1 MLTRNFFDLLAKRQE
16 KDLLLCVGLD
26 PSIPGQKI
34 AGSTQHLYLESI
46 SHSMETVVRATR
58 DIAVAY
64 KPNLGFYLCRGA
76 RGFDELQRLFQYIRM
91 HAPEVPVII
100 DGKIGDIGKTNEA
113 YARFAYDFLGAD
125 AVTLNPYV
133 GGPKA
138 FEPFLERAEKCC
150 IFLCRT
156 SNPEANL
163 FQGQKLED
171 GRPLYMHV
179 AQEIALHWSP
189 VHKNIG
195 FVVGATA
202 PSEMKEVR
210 TIVGDS
216 TLILAPGI
224 GTQGGEIRATLE
236 NGLGRHGK
244 NLIINVSSGITNVPK
259 DKPFEKTVWDNA
271 HDFNKAIWHEY
282 YRVMAE
288 RGTTRVPDDCQ

>member
-1 MLTRNFFDLLAKRQE
+1 MNNVG
-16 KDLLLCVGLD
+16 LLCVGLD
-26 PSIPGQKI
+26 PSIPTPDTAEK
-34 AGSTQHLYLESI
+34 TEHLYLQSV
-46 SHSMETVVRATR
+46 SYSMETVVRATR
-58 DIAVAY
+58 NIAAAY

-76 RGFDELQRLFQYIRM
+76 RGIDELQRLFQYIRM
-91 HAPEVPVII
+91 HAPHTPIII
-100 DGKIGDIGKTNEA
+100 DGKFGDIGKTNEA

-133 GGPKA
+133 GGPEA
-138 FEPFLERAEKCC
+138 FKPFLERPEKCC

-189 VHKNIG
+189 VHKNLG

-210 TIVGDS
+210 GIVGDDA
-216 TLILAPGI
+216 LILAPGI

-236 NGLGRHGK
+236 NGLNSREE
-244 NLIINVSSGITNVPK
+244 NLLINVSSGITNVPK

-271 HDFNKAIWHEY
+271 SAYHDAIAKEFY
-282 YRVMAE
+282 DIVMAKRKE
-288 RGTTRVPDDCQ
+288 VGQIL

>member
-1 MLTRNFFDLLAKRQE
+1 MLTRNFFELLAKRRGQSSSG
-16 KDLLLCVGLD
+16 LLCVGLD
-26 PSIPGQKI
+26 PSIPTPDI
-34 AGSTQHLYLESI
+34 AEKTEHLYVESV
-46 SHSMETVVRATR
+46 SYSMEVVVRATR
-58 DIAVAY
+58 YIAAAF

-76 RGFDELQRLFQYIRM
+76 RGIDELQRLCQFIRM
-91 HAPEVPVII
+91 HAPHTPIII
-100 DGKIGDIGKTNEA
+100 DGKFGDIGKTNEA

-138 FEPFLERAEKCC
+138 FEPFLERPEKCC

-163 FQGQKLED
+163 FQGLKLAD

-189 VHKNIG
+189 VHKNLG

-210 TIVGDS
+210 AIVGDDA
-216 TLILAPGI
+216 LILAPGI
-224 GTQGGEIRATLE
+224 GTQGGEIRATIE
-236 NGLGRHGK
+236 NGLNSREG
-244 NLIINVSSGITNVPK
+244 NLLINVSSEITNVPK

-271 HDFNKAIWHEY
+271 SAYDAAITEAFY
-282 YRVMAE
+282 DIVTPKRE
-288 RGTTRVPDDCQ
+288 RAGQIL

>member
-1 MLTRNFFDLLAKRQE
+1 MVMSTRNFFELLAKRQE
-16 KDLLLCVGLD
+16 QDLLLCVGLD
-26 PSIPGQKI
+26 PSIPTPDTAEK
-34 AGSTQHLYLESI
+34 TEHLYLQSV
-46 SHSMETVVRATR
+46 SYSMETVVRATR
-58 DIAVAY
+58 NIAAAY

-76 RGFDELQRLFQYIRM
+76 RGIDELHHLCQYIRM
-91 HAPEVPVII
+91 HAPHTPIII
-100 DGKIGDIGKTNEA
+100 DGKFGDIGKTNEA

-133 GGPKA
+133 GGPDA
-138 FEPFLERAEKCC
+138 FKPFLERAEKCC

-189 VHKNIG
+189 VHKNLG

-210 TIVGDS
+210 GIVGDDA
-216 TLILAPGI
+216 LILAPGI

-236 NGLGRHGK
+236 NGLNSREE
-244 NLIINVSSGITNVPK
+244 NLLINVSSGITNVPK

-271 HDFNKAIWHEY
+271 SAYHDAIAKEFY
-282 YRVMAE
+282 DIVMAKRKE
-288 RGTTRVPDDCQ
+288 AGQIL